1 MIKKRAWMTLVAM
14 LFLFVAAPVFAT
26 TPMQGEAAAPTGEG
40 DVQMWI
46 AIAAGFGMAIAS
58 SVCGLSQGRSVI
70 AACEGIA
77 RNPSAAGQ
85 IRGSLIIGLIL
96 IESLAIYTLLVALIL
111 LFLRWPAA

>member
-1 MIKKRAWMTLVAM
+1 MTRKRAWIALTAVLIV
-14 LFLFVAAPVFAT
+14 FTAAPVLAAA
-26 TPMQGEAAAPTGEG
+26 PQGEAEMATGDG
-40 DVQMWI
+40 DVMMWI
-46 AIAAGFGMAIAS
+46 AIASAFGMAIAS
-58 SVCGLSQGRSVI
+58 SVCGMSQGRSVV

-111 LFLRWPAA
+111 LFLNWPAPA

>member
-1 MIKKRAWMTLVAM
+1 MTRKKGWIALTAM
-14 LFLFVAAPVFAT
+14 LLLFVAAPVFGA
-26 TPMQGEAAAPTGEG
+26 PQEEAATATSTY

-46 AIAAGFGMAIAS
+46 AIAAAFGMSIAS
-58 SVCGLSQGRSVI
+58 SVCGMSQGRSVI

-111 LFLRWPAA
+111 MFNLWPAA